1 MKTECMK
8 FDDLSKELIRLKRRD
23 GTWFEQAIW
32 HFSGAVQDFG
42 LIVLAGQKIF
52 VEVDV
57 SGDQLHNF
65 RQVANPENPCKTI
78 TADFKQIEDGGMM
91 LSLTQPFN
99 KDVKFD
105 MEILQ
110 IDGARLA
117 ATSSLPVKV
126 GMKSHEMWPD
136 PISMVVLK
144 NARLIDTDSINVSD
158 SSNPKTGNI
167 LIEKV
172 ESTGKLSWIWW
183 AAMALLLT
191 NFIVKLLVNK

>member
-1 MKTECMK
+1 MKTECIK
-8 FDDLSKELIRLKRRD
+8 FDDLSKERIRLKRRD
-23 GTWFEQAIW
+23 GTWFEQAIG
-32 HFSGAVQDFG
+32 HFSGAVQDYG

-57 SGDQLHNF
+57 SGDQFHNF
-65 RQVANPENPCKTI
+65 RQVGNPENPCKTI
-78 TADFKQIEDGGMM
+78 TADFKQMEDGGMM

-144 NARLIDTDSINVSD
+144 NARLIDSAAINVLD

-167 LIEKV
+167 LFEKV
-172 ESTGKLSWIWW
+172 ESTGKMSWIWW

-191 NFIVKLLVNK
+191 NFIVKLLLNK